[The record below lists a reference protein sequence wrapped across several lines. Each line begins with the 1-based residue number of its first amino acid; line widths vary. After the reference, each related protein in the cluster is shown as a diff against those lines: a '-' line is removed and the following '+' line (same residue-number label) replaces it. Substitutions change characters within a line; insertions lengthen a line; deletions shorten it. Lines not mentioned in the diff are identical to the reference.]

1 MGEIGLRERKKRE
14 TRLALSLATIRL
26 SVERGWDNVT
36 VEDIAAAANV
46 SVRTFRNYFSSKAEA
61 VASRH
66 LERMEQMAEEL
77 LQRPE
82 SEPLWEAVIAAV
94 LDRFALGQ
102 QRDDRPEGREW
113 ADGIQLMLGQ
123 PAVQSAVLEANAVA
137 ERTLAAAV
145 AARTGTDAGRDLY
158 PNLAAA
164 AIGAACSAAIDHSL
178 RAHPPQPVLPLLREA
193 LEQLA
198 AGLPVPP
205 PKTTVLQEKS

>member
-77 LQRPE
+77 LARPE

-102 QRDDRPEGREW
+102 QGEDRAEGREW

-145 AARTGTDAGRDLY
+145 AARTGTDAEHDLY

-178 RAHPPQPVLPLLREA
+178 RAHPPQPVLPLLRTA

-198 AGLPVPP
+198 AGLPA
-205 PKTTVLQEKS
+205 PKIPVRQEKS